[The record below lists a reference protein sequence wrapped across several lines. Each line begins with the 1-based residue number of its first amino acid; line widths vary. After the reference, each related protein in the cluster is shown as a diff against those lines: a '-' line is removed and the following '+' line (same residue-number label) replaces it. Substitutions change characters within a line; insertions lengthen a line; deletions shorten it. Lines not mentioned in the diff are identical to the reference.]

1 MENFPFAMI
10 PCLPH
15 YACSSLYVGGA
26 GYEFCNDFDLHKP
39 AECSLFTGATIK
51 CESLAGGVHVDSLL
65 DHCKVFVTNLAK
77 VRFSIFT
84 PNCQSLLWV
93 SNAVAIISFL
103 ATLLTPSMAIWWQ
116 HFADILISVEAVLVR
131 LRIDNCWRSSK
142 KAAIE
147 EIPTKHG
154 MGWLN
159 RIWVS
164 NAGHVN
170 PSFPMHA
177 MKVVQ
182 RNKLVLEHL
191 LFALVDATSGSSKN
205 GGAAG
210 PLCGRP
216 ANSSSPLDFLCYI

>member
-1 MENFPFAMI
+1 MGNFPFVMI

-15 YACSSLYVGGA
+15 YACSSLSVGGA

-65 DHCKVFVTNLAK
+65 DHCKVFITNLAK
-77 VRFSIFT
+77 
-84 PNCQSLLWV
+84 SLLRV
-93 SNAVAIISFL
+93 SNAVAIITFL
-103 ATLLTPSMAIWWQ
+103 ATLLTPSMAIQWQ
-116 HFADILISVEAVLVR
+116 HFADILISVEAVLD
-131 LRIDNCWRSSK
+131 DNKEMAGMLMDYPDVLGFLHIHNLASINTQMVPAIPE
-142 KAAIE
+142 AA
-147 EIPTKHG
+147 
-154 MGWLN
+154 
-159 RIWVS
+159 
-164 NAGHVN
+164 
-170 PSFPMHA
+170 MHA
-177 MKVVQ
+177 VKVVQ
-182 RNKLVLEHL
+182 RKKLVPEHL

>member
-1 MENFPFAMI
+1 MGNFPFAMI

-15 YACSSLYVGGA
+15 YACSSLYAVGA

-77 VRFSIFT
+77 
-84 PNCQSLLWV
+84 SLLRV
-93 SNAVAIISFL
+93 SNAVAIITFL

-116 HFADILISVEAVLVR
+116 HFADILISVKAVLDGDKEMAGMLMDYPDILGFLHIHNLASINTQVPT
-131 LRIDNCWRSSK
+131 IPE
-142 KAAIE
+142 AAI
-147 EIPTKHG
+147 
-154 MGWLN
+154 
-159 RIWVS
+159 
-164 NAGHVN
+164 
-170 PSFPMHA
+170 HA
-177 MKVVQ
+177 VKEVQ
-182 RNKLVLEHL
+182 RKKLVPEHL
-191 LFALVDATSGSSKN
+191 LFALVDATSGSSTN